1 VATERRN
8 RHEHRFDSINSTCV
22 NCCFLDKTQY
32 GRHSERFDAD
42 QMQLVLEDTETAVAE
57 RAAQTEKTAAPDLAT

>member
-1 VATERRN
+1 
-8 RHEHRFDSINSTCV
+8 
-22 NCCFLDKTQY
+22 LDKTQY